1 MFIPLDNARQNKS
14 STSSLQLIK
23 VAITGSAGSGKTLV
37 CNRFKSLGLDVI
49 FLDAL
54 AREVVAPGSV
64 ALQKIGGHFGKRVL
78 SPNGTLNRKVL
89 RQIMIN
95 DAQDRKII
103 ERFIHPRISEL
114 MNRQV
119 SEAEKR
125 GETLILVEVP
135 LLFEKRIEKQFQVVI
150 LVVADQNVKVKRLM
164 DRDNIS
170 RRDALGLLNVQMTDD
185 QKRDRADFVI
195 TNNGFRDE
203 VLQSVDRI
211 FQRFQA
217 KETKKI
223 KRA

>member
-1 MFIPLDNARQNKS
+1 M
-14 STSSLQLIK
+14 IK

-37 CNRFKSLGLDVI
+37 CNRFKRLGLVVI

-54 AREVVAPGSV
+54 AREAVASGSV
-64 ALQKIGGHFGKRVL
+64 ALQKIVGHFGEKVL
-78 SPNGTLNRKVL
+78 SPSGTLNRKVL

-103 ERFIHPRISEL
+103 ERFIHPRITEL

-119 SEAEKR
+119 SEVEKR

-135 LLFEKRIEKQFQVVI
+135 LLFEKKIEKQFQVVI
-150 LVVADQNVKVKRLM
+150 LIVADQDVKVKRLI

-170 RRDALGLLNVQMTDD
+170 HRDALGLLNVQMTDD

-195 TNNGFRDE
+195 TNNGSRDE
-203 VLQSVDRI
+203 VFQSVDRI

-217 KETKKI
+217 KETKKD
-223 KRA
+223 

>member
-1 MFIPLDNARQNKS
+1 M
-14 STSSLQLIK
+14 IK

-64 ALQKIGGHFGKRVL
+64 ALQKIARHFGKRVL

-89 RQIMIN
+89 RQVMIN

-103 ERFIHPRISEL
+103 ERFIHPRITEL
-114 MNRQV
+114 MNQQV

-125 GETLILVEVP
+125 GEALILVEVP

-150 LVVADQNVKVKRLM
+150 LVVADQDVKVKRLM

-170 RRDALGLLNVQMTDD
+170 RRDAMGLLNVQMTDD

-195 TNNGFRDE
+195 TNNGFKDE
-203 VLQSVDRI
+203 VFQSVDRI

>member
-1 MFIPLDNARQNKS
+1 
-14 STSSLQLIK
+14 LIK

-64 ALQKIGGHFGKRVL
+64 ALQKIARHFGKRVL

-89 RQIMIN
+89 RQVMIN

-103 ERFIHPRISEL
+103 ERFIHPRITEL
-114 MNRQV
+114 MNQQV

-125 GETLILVEVP
+125 GEALILVEVP

-150 LVVADQNVKVKRLM
+150 LVVADQDVKVKRLM

-170 RRDALGLLNVQMTDD
+170 RRDAMGLLNVQMTDD

-195 TNNGFRDE
+195 TNNGFKDE
-203 VLQSVDRI
+203 VFQSVDRI

>member
-1 MFIPLDNARQNKS
+1 M
-14 STSSLQLIK
+14 IK

-54 AREVVAPGSV
+54 AREVVTPGSV
-64 ALQKIGGHFGKRVL
+64 ALQKIAGHFGKKVL

-103 ERFIHPRISEL
+103 ERFIHPRITEL

-125 GETLILVEVP
+125 GEALILVEVP

-150 LVVADQNVKVKRLM
+150 LVVADQDVKVKRLM

-185 QKRDRADFVI
+185 QKRDRADFII

-203 VLQSVDRI
+203 VFQSVDRI

>member
-1 MFIPLDNARQNKS
+1 M
-14 STSSLQLIK
+14 IK

-54 AREVVAPGSV
+54 AREVVTPGSV
-64 ALQKIGGHFGKRVL
+64 ALQKIAGHFGKKVL

-103 ERFIHPRISEL
+103 ERFIHPRITEL

-135 LLFEKRIEKQFQVVI
+135 LLFEKRIEKQFHVVI
-150 LVVADQNVKVKRLM
+150 LVAADQDVKVKRLM

-185 QKRDRADFVI
+185 QKRDRADFII

-203 VLQSVDRI
+203 VFQSVDRI

>member
-1 MFIPLDNARQNKS
+1 M
-14 STSSLQLIK
+14 IK

-64 ALQKIGGHFGKRVL
+64 VLQKIGGHFGKRVL
-78 SPNGTLNRKVL
+78 SPNGALNRKVL

-103 ERFIHPRISEL
+103 ERFIHPRITEL

-125 GETLILVEVP
+125 GEILILVEVP

-150 LVVADQNVKVKRLM
+150 LVVADQDVKVKRLM

-185 QKRDRADFVI
+185 QKRDRADFII

-203 VLQSVDRI
+203 VFQSVDRI

>member
-1 MFIPLDNARQNKS
+1 M
-14 STSSLQLIK
+14 IK

-37 CNRFKSLGLDVI
+37 CNRFKSLGLNVI

-78 SPNGTLNRKVL
+78 SPNGALNRRVL

-103 ERFIHPRISEL
+103 ERFIHPRITEL

-135 LLFEKRIEKQFQVVI
+135 LLFEKRIEKQFHVVI
-150 LVVADQNVKVKRLM
+150 LVVADQDVKVKRLM

-203 VLQSVDRI
+203 VFQSVDRI

>member
-1 MFIPLDNARQNKS
+1 M
-14 STSSLQLIK
+14 IK

-54 AREVVAPGSV
+54 AREVVTPGSV
-64 ALQKIGGHFGKRVL
+64 ALQKIAEHFGKKVL

-103 ERFIHPRISEL
+103 ERFIHPRITEL

-125 GETLILVEVP
+125 GEALILVEVP

-150 LVVADQNVKVKRLM
+150 LVVADQDVKVKRLM

-185 QKRDRADFVI
+185 QKRDRADFII

-203 VLQSVDRI
+203 VFQSVDRI

>member
-1 MFIPLDNARQNKS
+1 M
-14 STSSLQLIK
+14 IK

-37 CNRFKSLGLDVI
+37 CNRFKSLGLNVI

-89 RQIMIN
+89 RQVMIN

-103 ERFIHPRISEL
+103 ERFIHPRITEL

-125 GETLILVEVP
+125 GEALILVEVP
-135 LLFEKRIEKQFQVVI
+135 LLFEKKIEKQFQVVI
-150 LVVADQNVKVKRLM
+150 LVVADQDVKVKRLM

-185 QKRDRADFVI
+185 QKRDRADFII
-195 TNNGFRDE
+195 TNNGLRDE
-203 VLQSVDRI
+203 VFQSVDRI

-223 KRA
+223 KRT

>member
-1 MFIPLDNARQNKS
+1 M
-14 STSSLQLIK
+14 IK

-37 CNRFKSLGLDVI
+37 CNRFKRLGLDVI

-54 AREVVAPGSV
+54 AREAVAPGSV
-64 ALQKIGGHFGKRVL
+64 ALQKIVGHFGERVL
-78 SPNGTLNRKVL
+78 SPSGTLNRKVL

-103 ERFIHPRISEL
+103 ERFIHPRITEL
-114 MNRQV
+114 MNQQV
-119 SEAEKR
+119 SEVEKR

-135 LLFEKRIEKQFQVVI
+135 LLFEKKIEKQFQVVI
-150 LVVADQNVKVKRLM
+150 LVVADQDVKVKRLI

-170 RRDALGLLNVQMTDD
+170 HRDALGLLNVQMTDD

-195 TNNGFRDE
+195 TNNGSRDE
-203 VLQSVDRI
+203 VFQSVDRI

-217 KETKKI
+217 KREQKKD
-223 KRA
+223 

>member
-1 MFIPLDNARQNKS
+1 M
-14 STSSLQLIK
+14 IK
-23 VAITGSAGSGKTLV
+23 VAITGSAGAGKTLV
-37 CNRFKSLGLDVI
+37 CNRFKSLGLDII

-64 ALQKIGGHFGKRVL
+64 ALQKIAGHFGKRVL

-103 ERFIHPRISEL
+103 ERFIHPRITEL

-135 LLFEKRIEKQFQVVI
+135 LLFEKRIEKQFHVVI
-150 LVVADQNVKVKRLM
+150 LVAADQDVKVKRLM

-185 QKRDRADFVI
+185 QKRDRADFII

-203 VLQSVDRI
+203 VFQSVDRI

>member
-1 MFIPLDNARQNKS
+1 M
-14 STSSLQLIK
+14 IK

-54 AREVVAPGSV
+54 AREVVTPGSV
-64 ALQKIGGHFGKRVL
+64 ALQKIAGHFGKRVL

-103 ERFIHPRISEL
+103 ERFIHPRITEL

-125 GETLILVEVP
+125 GEALILVEVP

-150 LVVADQNVKVKRLM
+150 LVVADQDVKVKRLM

-185 QKRDRADFVI
+185 QKRDRADFII

-203 VLQSVDRI
+203 VFQSVARI

>member
-1 MFIPLDNARQNKS
+1 M
-14 STSSLQLIK
+14 IK

-54 AREVVAPGSV
+54 AREVVTPGSV
-64 ALQKIGGHFGKRVL
+64 ALQKIAGHFGKKVL

-103 ERFIHPRISEL
+103 ERFIHPRITEL

-125 GETLILVEVP
+125 GEILILVDVP

-150 LVVADQNVKVKRLM
+150 LVVADQDVKVKRLM

-185 QKRDRADFVI
+185 QKRDRADFII

-203 VLQSVDRI
+203 VFQSVDRI

>member
-1 MFIPLDNARQNKS
+1 M
-14 STSSLQLIK
+14 IK

-54 AREVVAPGSV
+54 AREVVTPGSV
-64 ALQKIGGHFGKRVL
+64 ALQKIAGHFGKRVL

-103 ERFIHPRISEL
+103 ERFIHPRITEL

-125 GETLILVEVP
+125 GEALILVEVP

-150 LVVADQNVKVKRLM
+150 LVVADQDVKVKRLM

>member
-1 MFIPLDNARQNKS
+1 
-14 STSSLQLIK
+14 LIK

-54 AREVVAPGSV
+54 AREVVTPGSV
-64 ALQKIGGHFGKRVL
+64 ALQKIAGHFGKRVL

-103 ERFIHPRISEL
+103 ERFIHPRITEL

-125 GETLILVEVP
+125 GEALILVEVP

-150 LVVADQNVKVKRLM
+150 LVVADQDVKVKRLM

-185 QKRDRADFVI
+185 QKRDRADFII

-203 VLQSVDRI
+203 VFQSVDRI
-211 FQRFQA
+211 FQRFQV

>member
-1 MFIPLDNARQNKS
+1 M
-14 STSSLQLIK
+14 IK

-37 CNRFKSLGLDVI
+37 CNRFKRLGLDVI

-54 AREVVAPGSV
+54 AREVVVPGSV
-64 ALQKIGGHFGKRVL
+64 ALRKIAGHFGERVL
-78 SPNGTLNRKVL
+78 SPNGMLNRKVL

-103 ERFIHPRISEL
+103 ERFIHPRITEL
-114 MNRQV
+114 MNQQV

-135 LLFEKRIEKQFQVVI
+135 LLFEKKIENQFQVVI
-150 LVVADQNVKVKRLM
+150 LVVADQDMKVKRLM

-170 RRDALGLLNVQMTDD
+170 RRDALGLLNIQMTDD
-185 QKRDRADFVI
+185 QKLGRADFVI
-195 TNNGFRDE
+195 TNNGSMDE
-203 VLQSVDRI
+203 VFQSVDRI

-223 KRA
+223 KMA